1 MNPAL
6 FSHHIII
13 NIYMLFIFFMCKL
26 PRATNTRMMIFL
38 LIHSFTHLLPS
49 LSMYALHECFFF
61 QVQYILSD
69 GSILVQQKEV
79 KKDSNKNNYRRMIVV
94 NQQDLTP
101 STTTTTQVP
110 VTQQRIVTQQIP
122 SNGNVETKGTIV
134 TSSVHHHHQQQQQQQ
149 HSQTQ
154 QQQRVTVSQQQQQQQ
169 QAAMTPLGP
178 LTLTAEEYNELMQR
192 RIIKQAENEAVKAQH
207 EAQER
212 AQQEVAMAAAQQRA
226 QQEAQQRAQQQL
238 HHQQLHDH
246 QNITMQVQK
255 IVQSLEDDVVD
266 DSEDKKDDE
275 DIEMQMIVPKLEVET
290 VKIEEGTSSD
300 KQPTKNESTEN
311 SKTAGRPFTCEQC
324 GKKFLLK
331 HHLTT
336 HARVHSGMQMNIFV

>member
-13 NIYMLFIFFMCKL
+13 NIYMLFIFFTTCYKY
-26 PRATNTRMMIFL
+26 THDDFSFN
-38 LIHSFTHLLPS
+38 SFTHLLPS
-49 LSMYALHECFFF
+49 FSMYALHECFFFLF

-101 STTTTTQVP
+101 STTTTTQVQVP

-134 TSSVHHHHQQQQQQQ
+134 TNAVHHHHQQQQ

-154 QQQRVTVSQQQQQQQ
+154 QQQRVSQQ

-192 RIIKQAENEAVKAQH
+192 RIIKQAENDAVKAQQ

-212 AQQEVAMAAAQQRA
+212 AQQEAAIAAAQRA

-266 DSEDKKDDE
+266 DSAEDKKDE
-275 DIEMQMIVPKLEVET
+275 DIEMQMIVPKVEVET

-311 SKTAGRPFTCEQC
+311 SKNAGRPFTCEQC

-336 HARVHSGMQMNIFV
+336 HARVHSGMQMKIFI